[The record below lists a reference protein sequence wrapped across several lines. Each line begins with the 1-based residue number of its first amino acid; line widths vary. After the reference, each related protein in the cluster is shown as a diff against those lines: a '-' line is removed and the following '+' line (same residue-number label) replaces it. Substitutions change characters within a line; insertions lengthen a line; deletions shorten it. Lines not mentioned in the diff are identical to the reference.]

1 MKRDRAGRLVF
12 LSGPKASWI
21 RTGILVSALAGWMG
35 CEGAVGTGKTL
46 DEIREG
52 QAKILER
59 LDKIEANQ
67 QKVLA
72 SAKPGRQRPQIDYNT
87 VYSIDIG
94 KSAVRGGKD
103 AKVTLVE
110 FSDIQCPYSQRAQ
123 PLITQ
128 LLEAFPN
135 DFQHV
140 FKNFP
145 LSFHKR
151 AKPAAQACLA
161 AGLQGKYW
169 EMHALAFKN
178 PKKLE
183 DSDLTGYAKEIGLDV
198 EKFEKDLKGND
209 VEAMIAKEI
218 ADARKAK
225 VSGTPTLFLNGKR
238 VKDRSLEGMKKT
250 IEALRKGD
258 AAQKGGK

>member
-1 MKRDRAGRLVF
+1 MKENRVGRLVS
-12 LSGPKASWI
+12 LSGGKGNWI
-21 RTGILVSALAGWMG
+21 RTGILVGALAGWLG
-35 CEGAVGTGKTL
+35 CEGAVGTSKTL
-46 DEIREG
+46 EEIREG

-67 QKVLA
+67 KALA
-72 SAKPGRQRPQIDYNT
+72 SAKPGRRRPQIDYNT
-87 VYSIDIG
+87 VYNIDIG

-110 FSDIQCPYSQRAQ
+110 FSDIQCPYSQRVQ
-123 PLITQ
+123 PLIEQ

-151 AKPAAQACLA
+151 AKPAANACVA

-178 PKKLE
+178 PKKLD

-198 EKFEKDLKGND
+198 EKFVNDLKGKE
-209 VEAMIAKEI
+209 VEAMVAKEI
-218 ADARKAK
+218 ADGRKAK
-225 VSGTPTLFLNGKR
+225 VSGTPSLFINGKR
-238 VKDRSLEGMKKT
+238 VQDRSLEGMKKT
-250 IEALRKGD
+250 IEALRKG
-258 AAQKGGK
+258 